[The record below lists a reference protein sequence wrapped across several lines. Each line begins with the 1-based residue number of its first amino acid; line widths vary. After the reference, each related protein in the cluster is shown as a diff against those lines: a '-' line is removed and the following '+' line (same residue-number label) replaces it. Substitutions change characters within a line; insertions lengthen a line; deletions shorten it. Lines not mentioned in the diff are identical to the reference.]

1 MSPLTRHIAL
11 LLLVVAPSLIHAA
24 GEPHDTVYFYNTW
37 EQLLN
42 LEPVSMLQDPYVD
55 AQSPYQLFFEIEDE
69 KWNDVIEHDFMAA
82 SMGDS
87 IWLVNSNY
95 LKLCFEGDIQSL
107 VGYVPLFFNEKVAY
121 ICYGGYPYRNPYW
134 EHGYYNGYNRNRM
147 HHDIVWHYYY
157 IDFEHRKV
165 LKVNHS
171 VLSDLLK
178 DYHDLLMR
186 YEGMNDYKK
195 REIIEDY
202 FLKYID
208 RAAQDVMHPNIV
220 DVVED
225 AKWNEQ

>member
-1 MSPLTRHIAL
+1 MVTPLLA
-11 LLLVVAPSLIHAA
+11 HAV
-24 GEPHDTVYFYNTW
+24 ETQHDTVYFYNTW

-95 LKLCFEGDIQSL
+95 LKLCFEGDTQSL

-157 IDFEHRKV
+157 IDFQRRLL
-165 LKVNHS
+165 LKVDYS
-171 VLSDLLK
+171 TLRSLLA
-178 DYHDLLMR
+178 DYHDLQMR
-186 YEGMNDYKK
+186 YEGMKDYKK
-195 REIIEDY
+195 SEIIDY
-202 FLKYID
+202 FFMKYIERVTAD
-208 RAAQDVMHPNIV
+208 DMRPNIT
-220 DVVED
+220 DFMG
-225 AKWNEQ
+225 KSKTIQ